1 MTARDNRDDTG
12 VGRMSSGGRGA
23 RYELAVTYVDNDAA
37 LRRVCAQLAAA
48 PRFALDTEFV
58 GERTLRA
65 GAGAD
70 PGGDRRRGGADR
82 LPGGVVA
89 GAVLRRARARRA
101 SRRCSHAGQQDLDLF
116 HSLTGGAPA
125 PILDTQVAA
134 ALAGYGAQVGY
145 AQLVERLLGVT
156 VDKSETLTDWSRRPL
171 TKAQLAYA
179 VDDVRYLLPACDA
192 LKAQLVELGRWEWAV
207 EECRRLERS
216 VRSIPIEPEDA
227 WLRVRGRG
235 SLRARGLVVLRA
247 LAEWREEIAKTRNKP
262 RASIVRDEAL
272 VEIARKAPTTVD
284 GLRGLRAV
292 HSRDLERHAGDV
304 VAAHR
309 RGARDPARRP
319 GRSRRRRRPRRRPPA
334 SSSCCRRCCAC
345 APRRP
350 SIAPTLLA
358 TNADLQLLVQRHAAG
373 AAAELPIMQGWRH
386 TIAGER
392 ADGAARGTRLGVA
405 RSRPPA
411 RCGSASGARG
421 DA

>member
-1 MTARDNRDDTG
+1 MT
-12 VGRMSSGGRGA
+12 SGGRGA
-23 RYELAVTYVDNDAA
+23 RYDLAITYVDNDDA
-37 LRRVCAQLAAA
+37 LQRICAQLGKA

-58 GERTLRA
+58 GERSYVPALELIQVATADEVALIDCRAVSTLA
-65 GAGAD
+65 PFFTVLSA
-70 PGGDRRRGGADR
+70 PG
-82 LPGGVVA
+82 VEKVF
-89 GAVLRRARARRA
+89 
-101 SRRCSHAGQQDLDLF
+101 HAGQQDLDLF
-116 HSLTGGAPA
+116 HSLTGVAPA

-134 ALAGYGAQVGY
+134 ALAGHGAQVGY

-179 VDDVRYLLPACDA
+179 VDDVRYLLPSCDA
-192 LKAQLVELGRWEWAV
+192 LKTQLDELGRWDWAV

-216 VRSIPIEPEDA
+216 VRSMPMEPADA

-262 RASIVRDEAL
+262 RATIVRDEAL
-272 VEIARKAPTTVD
+272 VEIARKAPTTVE

-292 HSRDLERHAGDV
+292 HSRDLEKQAADV
-304 VAAHR
+304 VRRIAA
-309 RGARDPARRP
+309 ALETPKETWP
-319 GRSRRRRRPRRRPPA
+319 QPPPPPTA
-334 SSSCCRRCCAC
+334 TPSTGVVELLQAVLRLRAEE
-345 APRRP
+345 A

-386 TIAGER
+386 TIAGGALMALLEGR
-392 ADGAARGTRLGVA
+392 ASVSLD
-405 RSRPPA
+405 P
-411 RCGSASGARG
+411 ASGAVRVSKRRAG

>member
-1 MTARDNRDDTG
+1 
-12 VGRMSSGGRGA
+12 V
-23 RYELAVTYVDNDAA
+23 VTYVDSDDA
-37 LRRVCAQLAAA
+37 LQRICTQLGKA

-58 GERTLRA
+58 GERSYVPALELIQVATADEVALIDCRAVSTLEPFFTVLSA
-65 GAGAD
+65 
-70 PGGDRRRGGADR
+70 PG
-82 LPGGVVA
+82 VEKVF
-89 GAVLRRARARRA
+89 
-101 SRRCSHAGQQDLDLF
+101 HAGQQDLDLF
-116 HSLTGGAPA
+116 HSLTGVAPA

-134 ALAGYGAQVGY
+134 ALAGHGAQVGY

-179 VDDVRYLLPACDA
+179 VDDVRYLLPSCDA
-192 LKAQLVELGRWEWAV
+192 LKKQLDELGRWDWAV

-216 VRSIPIEPEDA
+216 VRSMPIEPEDA

-247 LAEWREEIAKTRNKP
+247 LAEWREETAKTRNKP
-262 RASIVRDEAL
+262 RATIVRDEAL
-272 VEIARKAPTTVD
+272 VEIARKAPTTVE

-292 HSRDLERHAGDV
+292 HSRDLEKQAGDV
-304 VAAHR
+304 VKRIAA
-309 RGARDPARRP
+309 ALETPKETWP
-319 GRSRRRRRPRRRPPA
+319 QPPPSPTA
-334 SSSCCRRCCAC
+334 TPSTGVVELLQAVLRLRAEE
-345 APRRP
+345 A

-386 TIAGER
+386 TIAGGALMALLEGR
-392 ADGAARGTRLGVA
+392 ASVSLD
-405 RSRPPA
+405 P
-411 RCGSASGARG
+411 ASGAVRVSKRRAG